1 MKGTE
6 TTLHMGQ
13 AIKQQLK
20 KYKRSVSWLA
30 HEIGYDRSSLN
41 VLLKEQKD
49 IHPTLLRRIAKAM
62 NIDFFI
68 LYSDDFQAQQKKRG
82 QIPHKM

>member
-1 MKGTE
+1 MEETE
-6 TTLHMGQ
+6 TTLHVGQ
-13 AIKQQLK
+13 TVIQQLK

-30 HEIGYDRSSLN
+30 KEIGYDRSSLN

-68 LYSDDFQAQQKKRG
+68 LYSNDFQAQQKKRG
-82 QIPHKM
+82 QIPLKM

>member
-1 MKGTE
+1 ME
-6 TTLHMGQ
+6 TIELHIGQ
-13 AIKQQLK
+13 IIKQQLK

-30 HEIGYDRSSLN
+30 REIGYDRSSLN

-49 IHPTLLRRIAKAM
+49 IHTTLLRRIAKAM

-68 LYSDDFQAQQKKRG
+68 LYSNDFQAQQKKRG
-82 QIPHKM
+82 LIPLKM